1 MKRIRKNKNIDSY
14 FLGGL
19 IDKATGQLNK
29 LGNAVGAGLDLGTGL
44 IPSSGNAKTDAITG
58 GIATGLET
66 VGSAFGPIGSVVGKA
81 AGMLTKGIG
90 AMVGT
95 SDSVNTDTGE
105 YIEGKGIKGRR
116 SRNRVRAQ
124 WRRVNQG
131 IADANATAAA
141 QEEWANEYGDNDYSL
156 AAYGGILPTTLAYL
170 DDGELL
176 RTPDGEISQI
186 PEQGKPTDSN
196 LVNVPVGTQVLSDKL
211 KVPGTNE
218 TFAQAGKKYMK
229 TGKKKGNDVYA
240 QNTQML
246 NDRNN
251 QKKYNELL
259 ALQEQVK
266 AKRGIKNKVGKYA
279 GGTPGLP
286 EPVTS
291 AEDRDEMNELF
302 IRVNPNYNPNIRHD
316 RNRATTSW
324 YKSAD
329 KNAYKQ
335 AGESIRTFLKNKN
348 NYDNAYKTLSGLP
361 QIQKNLKTG
370 MSFEDAVVKNVQDGL
385 YGQVHDYFDISSTP
399 FTDEANSVAPV
410 RSRSSFL
417 HNIEVPVSGQG
428 YSVQNKV
435 GDHDFTNNYIY
446 TGPGKI
452 NIPRNNT
459 DPRYSGNDNNIYD
472 ALGNII
478 TNGAA
483 LIGPMANIYN
493 SDPEKARVFTYSPH
507 FAPVDYDISPIL
519 REIDMTNA
527 IARYNANQAGGFGR
541 SANLAQ
547 AVQSQVARNRAI
559 AQAYNQKNN
568 IENERKAR
576 NIGIYN
582 DWARYNTEAFHRGYE
597 EDAQNRAAARTIRN
611 TGLSQLGTALQSM
624 SRDNRLNNRDQAML
638 EYMKEFFNY
647 GSTQDTVN
655 KLYRNFR

>member
-1 MKRIRKNKNIDSY
+1 MKRIRKNKDINSY

-29 LGNAVGAGLDLGTGL
+29 LGNAVGAGLDLGNGL

-170 DDGELL
+170 DDGELM

-229 TGKKKGNDVYA
+229 TGKKKGNDIYA

-291 AEDRDEMNELF
+291 AEDRDEMNQLF
-302 IRVNPNYNPNIRHD
+302 IRVNPNYNSNISHD
-316 RNRATTSW
+316 RNRAATSW

-329 KNAYKQ
+329 ANAYKQ
-335 AGESIRTFLKNKN
+335 AGESIRTFLKNKD

-410 RSRSSFL
+410 RSRSSFS
-417 HNIEVPVSGQG
+417 HNIEVPISGQN
-428 YSVQNKV
+428 YSVQNKI
-435 GDHDFTNNYIY
+435 GDHNFTNNYIY

-452 NIPRNNT
+452 NIPKRNTN
-459 DPRYSGNDNNIYD
+459 PNNGNDRSYGSLFDI
-472 ALGNII
+472 L

>member
-1 MKRIRKNKNIDSY
+1 MKRIKKNKQVNNY

-19 IDKATGQLNK
+19 IDQSTGKLNN
-29 LGNAVGAGLDLGTGL
+29 LGNAVGAGLDLGNGL

-58 GIATGLET
+58 GISTGLET
-66 VGSAFGPIGSVVGKA
+66 VGSVFGPIGSMVGKA

-105 YIEGKGIKGRR
+105 YIKGKGIKGRR

-124 WRRVNQG
+124 WTRVNQG

-170 DDGELL
+170 DDGELM

-186 PEQGKPTDSN
+186 PEKGKPTDSN

-211 KVPGTNE
+211 KVPGTNA
-218 TFAQAGKKYMK
+218 TFAQVGKKYMK

-240 QNTQML
+240 QNSQML
-246 NDRNN
+246 NDLNN

-266 AKRGIKNKVGKYA
+266 AKRGIKGKVNKYA
-279 GGTPGLP
+279 TGALTIP
-286 EPVTS
+286 EPITS
-291 AEDRDEMNELF
+291 ADERDAMNQLF
-302 IRVNPNYNPNIRHD
+302 VRVNPNYNPNIQHSKD
-316 RNRATTSW
+316 RAATSW

-329 KNAYKQ
+329 KSAYQQ
-335 AGESIRTFLKNKN
+335 AGNAVRSFLKNKS
-348 NYDNAYKTLSGLP
+348 NYDNAYTALSNLP

-399 FTDEANSVAPV
+399 FNTQFKRPISTV
-410 RSRSSFL
+410 S
-417 HNIEVPVSGQG
+417 HNINVPIVGQNRT
-428 YSVQNKV
+428 S
-435 GDHDFTNNYIY
+435 TNTIGNTTFKTNYNY

-452 NIPRNNT
+452 SIPRNNT
-459 DPRYSGNDNNIYD
+459 NPDNQGKESYGPLSSI
-472 ALGNII
+472 L

-493 SDPEKARVFTYSPH
+493 SDPEKAKVFTYSPH

-624 SRDNRLNNRDQAML
+624 VRDNRLSNRDQAML
-638 EYMKEFFNY
+638 EYMRDFFNY

>member
-1 MKRIRKNKNIDSY
+1 MKRIRKNKDINSY

-29 LGNAVGAGLDLGTGL
+29 LGNAVGAGLDLGNGL

-170 DDGELL
+170 DDGELM
-176 RTPDGEISQI
+176 RTPNGEISQI

-218 TFAQAGKKYMK
+218 TFAQVGKKYMK
-229 TGKKKGNDVYA
+229 TGKKKGNDIYA

-266 AKRGIKNKVGKYA
+266 AKRRIKNKVGKYS

-286 EPVTS
+286 EPTTS
-291 AEDRDEMNELF
+291 A
-302 IRVNPNYNPNIRHD
+302 
-316 RNRATTSW
+316 
-324 YKSAD
+324 
-329 KNAYKQ
+329 
-335 AGESIRTFLKNKN
+335 
-348 NYDNAYKTLSGLP
+348 
-361 QIQKNLKTG
+361 
-370 MSFEDAVVKNVQDGL
+370 
-385 YGQVHDYFDISSTP
+385 
-399 FTDEANSVAPV
+399 APV

-417 HNIEVPVSGQG
+417 HNIKVPISGQG

-435 GDHDFTNNYIY
+435 GDYDFTNNYIY

-452 NIPRNNT
+452 NIPKRNTN
-459 DPRYSGNDNNIYD
+459 PNNGNDGSYESLSDI
-472 ALGNII
+472 L

-568 IENERKAR
+568 VENERKAR

-624 SRDNRLNNRDQAML
+624 SRDNRLSNRDQAML

-655 KLYRNFR
+655 KLYRNFK

>member
-19 IDKATGQLNK
+19 VDKATGQLNK
-29 LGNAVGAGLDLGTGL
+29 LGNVVGAGLDLGNGL

-116 SRNRVRAQ
+116 SRNRMRAK

-170 DDGELL
+170 DDGELM

-218 TFAQAGKKYMK
+218 TFAQVGKKYMK
-229 TGKKKGNDVYA
+229 TGKKKGNDIYA

-266 AKRGIKNKVGKYA
+266 AKRGIKNKVGKYVE
-279 GGTPGLP
+279 GTPGLP

-291 AEDRDEMNELF
+291 AEDRDELNELF

-316 RNRATTSW
+316 RNRAATSW

-329 KNAYKQ
+329 KNAYKR
-335 AGESIRTFLKNKN
+335 AGESIRTFLKNKT

-361 QIQKNLKTG
+361 QIQKNLKAG
-370 MSFEDAVVKNVQDGL
+370 MSFEDAVVKNVSDGL

-399 FTDEANSVAPV
+399 FTDETNSAAPV

-417 HNIEVPVSGQG
+417 HNIEVPISGQG

-435 GDHDFTNNYIY
+435 GDYDFTNNYLY

-459 DPRYSGNDNNIYD
+459 DPRRSGNNNIYD

-493 SDPEKARVFTYSPH
+493 SDPEKAKVFTYSPH

-527 IARYNANQAGGFGR
+527 IARYNANQTGGFGR

-568 IENERKAR
+568 VENDRKAR

-624 SRDNRLNNRDQAML
+624 SRDNRLSKRDQAML
-638 EYMKEFFNY
+638 EYMREFFNY

>member
-19 IDKATGQLNK
+19 VDKATGQLNK
-29 LGNAVGAGLDLGTGL
+29 LGSVVSAGLDLGNGL

-116 SRNRVRAQ
+116 SRNRMRAK

-170 DDGELL
+170 DDGELM

-218 TFAQAGKKYMK
+218 TFAKVGKKYMK
-229 TGKKKGNDVYA
+229 TGKKKGNDIYA

-266 AKRGIKNKVGKYA
+266 AKRGIKNKVGKYYT
-279 GGTPGLP
+279 GSPGIAP
-286 EPVTS
+286 EPVNS
-291 AEDRDEMNELF
+291 ADNRNDLEELF
-302 IRVNPNYNPNIRHD
+302 IRVNPNYNPNIKHSREL
-316 RNRATTSW
+316 ASTSW

-329 KNAYKQ
+329 KAAYKR
-335 AGESIRTFLKNKN
+335 AGEAVRSFLKNKT

-361 QIQKNLKTG
+361 QIQKNLKAG
-370 MSFEDAVVKNVQDGL
+370 MSFEDAVIKNISDGL

-399 FTDEANSVAPV
+399 FD
-410 RSRSSFL
+410 
-417 HNIEVPVSGQG
+417 VPVQRPTSTVSYNINVPIAGQNRT
-428 YSVQNKV
+428 S
-435 GDHDFTNNYIY
+435 TNTLGNTILKTNYNY
-446 TGPGKI
+446 TGPWKI

-459 DPRYSGNDNNIYD
+459 DPRYSASDNNIYD

-493 SDPEKARVFTYSPH
+493 SDPEKAKVFTYSPH

-519 REIDMTNA
+519 QEIDMTNA

-568 IENERKAR
+568 VENDRKAR

-582 DWARYNTEAFHRGYE
+582 DWARYNTEAFHRGYK

-624 SRDNRLNNRDQAML
+624 SRDNRLSKRDQAML
-638 EYMKEFFNY
+638 EYMREFFNY

>member
-29 LGNAVGAGLDLGTGL
+29 LGNVVGAGLDLGNGL

-116 SRNRVRAQ
+116 SRNRMRAK

-170 DDGELL
+170 DDGELM

-218 TFAQAGKKYMK
+218 TFAQVGKKYMK
-229 TGKKKGNDVYA
+229 TGKKKGNDIYA

-266 AKRGIKNKVGKYA
+266 AKRGIKNKVGKYYT
-279 GGTPGLP
+279 GSPGIAP
-286 EPVTS
+286 EPVNS
-291 AEDRDEMNELF
+291 ADNRNDLEELF
-302 IRVNPNYNPNIRHD
+302 IRVNPNYNPNIKHSREL
-316 RNRATTSW
+316 ASTSW

-329 KNAYKQ
+329 KAAYKR
-335 AGESIRTFLKNKN
+335 AGEAVRSFLKNKT
-348 NYDNAYKTLSGLP
+348 NYDNAYKTLNGLP
-361 QIQKNLKTG
+361 QIQKNLKAG
-370 MSFEDAVVKNVQDGL
+370 MSFEDAVVKNVSDGL

-399 FTDEANSVAPV
+399 FNSPENNQ
-410 RSRSSFL
+410 RS
-417 HNIEVPVSGQG
+417 
-428 YSVQNKV
+428 
-435 GDHDFTNNYIY
+435 IY
-446 TGPGKI
+446 TGIRIPTNVNNMPEYTGALSRK
-452 NIPRNNT
+452 NIGTFDKPYASKPEAPSNNN
-459 DPRYSGNDNNIYD
+459 SNNWWDNIGD
-472 ALGNII
+472 II
-478 TNGAA
+478 SNGAA

-493 SDPEKARVFTYSPH
+493 SDPEKAKVFTYSPH

-568 IENERKAR
+568 VENYRKAR

-582 DWARYNTEAFHRGYE
+582 DWARYNTEAFHIGYE

-624 SRDNRLNNRDQAML
+624 SRDNRLNKRDQAML
-638 EYMKEFFNY
+638 EYMREFFNY

>member
-1 MKRIRKNKNIDSY
+1 MKRIRKNKDVNSY

-19 IDKATGQLNK
+19 IDNESENFTK
-29 LGNAVGAGLDLGTGL
+29 LGNIVNAGLDLGTGL
-44 IPSSGNAKTDAITG
+44 IPSSGNAKTDIVTN
-58 GIATGLET
+58 T
-66 VGSAFGPIGSVVGKA
+66 IGSVASTAGEALFGKA
-81 AGMLTKGIG
+81 GKLAGGLVGSIAKGIG

-105 YIEGKGIKGRR
+105 YIKGKGIKGRR

-170 DDGELL
+170 DDGELM

-196 LVNVPVGTQVLSDKL
+196 LINVPVGTQVLSDKL

-218 TFAQAGKKYMK
+218 TFAQVGKKYMK
-229 TGKKKGNDVYA
+229 TGKKKGNDIYA
-240 QNTQML
+240 QNSQML

-286 EPVTS
+286 EPTTS
-291 AEDRDEMNELF
+291 AEDRDEIDELF
-302 IRVNPNYNPNIRHD
+302 IRVNPNYNSNISHD
-316 RNRATTSW
+316 RNRAVTSW

-329 KNAYKQ
+329 ANAYKQ
-335 AGESIRTFLKNKN
+335 AGKSIRTFLKNKT

-361 QIQKNLKTG
+361 QIQKNLKAG
-370 MSFEDAVVKNVQDGL
+370 MSFEDAVIKNVSDGL
-385 YGQVHDYFDISSTP
+385 YGQVHDYFDVSSTP
-399 FTDEANSVAPV
+399 FDT
-410 RSRSSFL
+410 
-417 HNIEVPVSGQG
+417 
-428 YSVQNKV
+428 SVQRPTSTVSYNINVPIAGQNRISTNTV
-435 GDHDFTNNYIY
+435 GNTTLETNYNY

-452 NIPRNNT
+452 NIPKRNTN
-459 DPRYSGNDNNIYD
+459 PNNGNNGSYGSLSDI
-472 ALGNII
+472 L

-559 AQAYNQKNN
+559 AQVYNQKNN
-568 IENERKAR
+568 VEDERKAR

>member
-29 LGNAVGAGLDLGTGL
+29 LGNAVGAGLDLGNGL

-105 YIEGKGIKGRR
+105 YIKGKGIKGRR

-131 IADANATAAA
+131 IADVNATAAA

-156 AAYGGILPTTLAYL
+156 AAYGGVLPTTLAYL
-170 DDGELL
+170 DDGELM

-229 TGKKKGNDVYA
+229 TGKKKGSDIYA

-286 EPVTS
+286 EPTTS
-291 AEDRDEMNELF
+291 AEDRDELNELF

-316 RNRATTSW
+316 RNRAVTSW

-335 AGESIRTFLKNKN
+335 AGESIRTFLKNKT
-348 NYDNAYKTLSGLP
+348 NYDNAYKILSGLP
-361 QIQKNLKTG
+361 QIQKNLKAG
-370 MSFEDAVVKNVQDGL
+370 MSFEDAVIKNVSDGL

-399 FTDEANSVAPV
+399 FD
-410 RSRSSFL
+410 
-417 HNIEVPVSGQG
+417 VPVQRPTSTVSYNINVPIAGQNRT
-428 YSVQNKV
+428 S
-435 GDHDFTNNYIY
+435 TNTLGNTTLKTNYNY

-459 DPRYSGNDNNIYD
+459 DPRYSAGDNNIYD

-493 SDPEKARVFTYSPH
+493 SDPEKAKVFTYSPH

-568 IENERKAR
+568 VENERKAR

-597 EDAQNRAAARTIRN
+597 EDAQNRTAARTIRN

-624 SRDNRLNNRDQAML
+624 SRDNRLNKRDQAML
-638 EYMKEFFNY
+638 EYMREFFNY

-655 KLYRNFR
+655 KLYRYFR

>member
-1 MKRIRKNKNIDSY
+1 MKRIRKNKDINSY

-29 LGNAVGAGLDLGTGL
+29 LGNAVGAGLDLGNGL

-170 DDGELL
+170 DDGELM

-266 AKRGIKNKVGKYA
+266 AKRGIKNKVGKYLT
-279 GGTPGLP
+279 GTPGLP

-329 KNAYKQ
+329 KSAYKQ

-361 QIQKNLKTG
+361 QIQRNLKTG

-417 HNIEVPVSGQG
+417 HNIKVPISGQG
-428 YSVQNKV
+428 YSVQNKI
-435 GDHDFTNNYIY
+435 GDHNFTNNYIY

-452 NIPRNNT
+452 NIPKRNTN
-459 DPRYSGNDNNIYD
+459 PNNGNDRSYGSLFDI
-472 ALGNII
+472 L

-559 AQAYNQKNN
+559 AQTYNQKNN

-597 EDAQNRAAARTIRN
+597 EDAQNRAAALTIRN

>member
-19 IDKATGQLNK
+19 IDKTTGQLNK
-29 LGNAVGAGLDLGTGL
+29 LGNAVSAGLDLGNGL
-44 IPSSGNAKTDAITG
+44 IPSSGNGKTDAITG

-116 SRNRVRAQ
+116 SRNRMRAK

-141 QEEWANEYGDNDYSL
+141 QEDWANEYGDNDYSL

-170 DDGELL
+170 DDGELM

-218 TFAQAGKKYMK
+218 TFAQVGKKYMK
-229 TGKKKGNDVYA
+229 TGKKKGNDIYA

-266 AKRGIKNKVGKYA
+266 AKRGIKNKVGKYYT
-279 GGTPGLP
+279 GSPGIAP
-286 EPVTS
+286 EPVNS
-291 AEDRDEMNELF
+291 ADNRNDLEELF
-302 IRVNPNYNPNIRHD
+302 IRVNPNYNPNIKHSREL
-316 RNRATTSW
+316 ASTSW

-329 KNAYKQ
+329 KAAYKR
-335 AGESIRTFLKNKN
+335 AGEAVQSFLNNKT

-361 QIQKNLKTG
+361 QIQKNLKAG
-370 MSFEDAVVKNVQDGL
+370 MSFEDAVVKNVSDGL

-399 FTDEANSVAPV
+399 FD
-410 RSRSSFL
+410 
-417 HNIEVPVSGQG
+417 VPVQRPTSTVSYNINVPIAGQNRT
-428 YSVQNKV
+428 S
-435 GDHDFTNNYIY
+435 TNTLGNTTLKTNYNY

-459 DPRYSGNDNNIYD
+459 DPRYSASDNNIYD

-493 SDPEKARVFTYSPH
+493 SDPEKAKVFTYSPH

-568 IENERKAR
+568 VENDRKAR

-624 SRDNRLNNRDQAML
+624 VRDNRLSKRDQAML

>member
-29 LGNAVGAGLDLGTGL
+29 LGNAVGAGLDLGNGL

-116 SRNRVRAQ
+116 SRNRMRAK

-170 DDGELL
+170 DDGELM

-218 TFAQAGKKYMK
+218 TFAQVGKKYMK
-229 TGKKKGNDVYA
+229 TGKKKGNDIYA

-266 AKRGIKNKVGKYA
+266 AKRGIKDKVGKYYT
-279 GGTPGLP
+279 GSPGIAP
-286 EPVTS
+286 EPVNS
-291 AEDRDEMNELF
+291 ADNRNDLEELF
-302 IRVNPNYNPNIRHD
+302 IRVNPNYNPNIKHSREL
-316 RNRATTSW
+316 ASTSW

-329 KNAYKQ
+329 KAAYKR
-335 AGESIRTFLKNKN
+335 AGEAVRSFLKNKT

-361 QIQKNLKTG
+361 QIQKNLKAG
-370 MSFEDAVVKNVQDGL
+370 MSFEDAVIKNVSDGL

-399 FTDEANSVAPV
+399 FD
-410 RSRSSFL
+410 
-417 HNIEVPVSGQG
+417 VPVQRPTSTVSYNINVPIAGQNRT
-428 YSVQNKV
+428 S
-435 GDHDFTNNYIY
+435 TNTLGNTTLKTNYNY

-459 DPRYSGNDNNIYD
+459 DPRYSASDNNIYD

-493 SDPEKARVFTYSPH
+493 SDPEKAKVFTYSPH

-559 AQAYNQKNN
+559 SQAYNQKNN
-568 IENERKAR
+568 VENDRKAR

-624 SRDNRLNNRDQAML
+624 SRDNRLSKRDQAML
-638 EYMKEFFNY
+638 EYMREFFNY

>member
-19 IDKATGQLNK
+19 VDKATGQLNK
-29 LGNAVGAGLDLGTGL
+29 LGNAVGAGLDLGSGL
-44 IPSSGNAKTDAITG
+44 IPSSGNGKTDAITN
-58 GIATGLET
+58 GISAAATT
-66 VGSAFGPIGSVVGKA
+66 IGSAFGPVGGLIGGAVGGIA
-81 AGMLTKGIG
+81 KGIG
-90 AMVGT
+90 AIVGT

-116 SRNRVRAQ
+116 SRNRMRAK

-170 DDGELL
+170 DDGELM

-218 TFAQAGKKYMK
+218 TFAKVGKKYMK
-229 TGKKKGNDVYA
+229 TGKKKGNDIYA

-266 AKRGIKNKVGKYA
+266 AKRGIKNKVGKYYTGSPDIA
-279 GGTPGLP
+279 P
-286 EPVTS
+286 EPVNS
-291 AEDRDEMNELF
+291 ADNRNDLEELF
-302 IRVNPNYNPNIRHD
+302 IRVNPNYNPNIKHSREL
-316 RNRATTSW
+316 ASTSW

-329 KNAYKQ
+329 KAAYKR
-335 AGESIRTFLKNKN
+335 AGEAVRSFLNNKT

-361 QIQKNLKTG
+361 QIQKNLKAG
-370 MSFEDAVVKNVQDGL
+370 MSFEDAVIKNVSDGL

-399 FTDEANSVAPV
+399 FD
-410 RSRSSFL
+410 
-417 HNIEVPVSGQG
+417 VPVQRPTSTVSYNINVPIAGQNRT
-428 YSVQNKV
+428 S
-435 GDHDFTNNYIY
+435 TNTLGNTTLKTNYNY
-446 TGPGKI
+446 TDPGKI

-459 DPRYSGNDNNIYD
+459 DPRYSASDNNIYG

-493 SDPEKARVFTYSPH
+493 SDPEKAKVFTYSPH

-568 IENERKAR
+568 VENDRKAR

-624 SRDNRLNNRDQAML
+624 VRDNRLNKRDQAML
-638 EYMKEFFNY
+638 EYMREFFNY

>member
-1 MKRIRKNKNIDSY
+1 MKRIRKNKDIDSY

-29 LGNAVGAGLDLGTGL
+29 LGNAVGAGLDLGNGL

-90 AMVGT
+90 AIVGT

-170 DDGELL
+170 DDGELM

-229 TGKKKGNDVYA
+229 TGKKKGNDIYA

-266 AKRGIKNKVGKYA
+266 AKRGIKNKVGKYSK
-279 GGTPGLP
+279 GTPGLP

-291 AEDRDEMNELF
+291 ADDRDELNELF

-316 RNRATTSW
+316 RNRAATSW

-335 AGESIRTFLKNKN
+335 ASESIRRFLKNKD
-348 NYDNAYKTLSGLP
+348 NYDNAYNTLSGLP
-361 QIQKNLKTG
+361 QIQKNLKAG
-370 MSFEDAVVKNVQDGL
+370 MSFEDAVVKNVSDGL

-399 FTDEANSVAPV
+399 FD
-410 RSRSSFL
+410 
-417 HNIEVPVSGQG
+417 VPVQRPTNTVSYNINVPIAGQNRT
-428 YSVQNKV
+428 S
-435 GDHDFTNNYIY
+435 TNTLGNTTLKTNYNY

-459 DPRYSGNDNNIYD
+459 DPRYSASDNNIYD
-472 ALGNII
+472 VLGNII

-493 SDPEKARVFTYSPH
+493 SDPEKAKVFTYSPH

-559 AQAYNQKNN
+559 AQAYNHKNN
-568 IENERKAR
+568 VENERKAR

-611 TGLSQLGTALQSM
+611 TGISQLGTALQSM
-624 SRDNRLNNRDQAML
+624 SRDNRLSKRDQAML
-638 EYMKEFFNY
+638 EYMREFFNY

>member
-19 IDKATGQLNK
+19 VDKATGQLNK
-29 LGNAVGAGLDLGTGL
+29 LGNVVGAGLDLGNGL
-44 IPSSGNAKTDAITG
+44 IPSSGNGKTDAITN
-58 GIATGLET
+58 GIASAASTI
-66 VGSAFGPIGSVVGKA
+66 GSAFGPIGSLVGGA
-81 AGMLTKGIG
+81 AGILTKGIG
-90 AMVGT
+90 AIVGT

-105 YIEGKGIKGRR
+105 YIKGKGIKGRR
-116 SRNRVRAQ
+116 SRNRARAQ

-170 DDGELL
+170 DDGELM
-176 RTPDGEISQI
+176 RTPNGEISQI

-218 TFAQAGKKYMK
+218 TFAQVGKKYMK
-229 TGKKKGNDVYA
+229 TGKKKGNDIYA

-266 AKRGIKNKVGKYA
+266 AKRGIKNKVGKYYT
-279 GGTPGLP
+279 GSPGIAP
-286 EPVTS
+286 EPVNS
-291 AEDRDEMNELF
+291 ADNRNDLEELF
-302 IRVNPNYNPNIRHD
+302 IRVNPNYNPNIKHSREL
-316 RNRATTSW
+316 ASTSW

-329 KNAYKQ
+329 KAAYKR
-335 AGESIRTFLKNKN
+335 AGEAVRSFLKNKT
-348 NYDNAYKTLSGLP
+348 NYDNAHKTLSGLP
-361 QIQKNLKTG
+361 QIQKNLKAG
-370 MSFEDAVVKNVQDGL
+370 MSFEDAVIKNVSDGL

-399 FTDEANSVAPV
+399 FDTPV
-410 RSRSSFL
+410 QRPTSTVSY
-417 HNIEVPVSGQG
+417 NINVPIVGQNRT
-428 YSVQNKV
+428 S
-435 GDHDFTNNYIY
+435 TNTLGNTTLKTNYNY

-459 DPRYSGNDNNIYD
+459 DPRYSGSDNNTYD

-493 SDPEKARVFTYSPH
+493 SDPEKAKVFTYSPH

-559 AQAYNQKNN
+559 AQAYNQKDNV
-568 IENERKAR
+568 ENERKAR

-624 SRDNRLNNRDQAML
+624 SRDNRLNKRDQAML

>member
-19 IDKATGQLNK
+19 VDKATGQLNK
-29 LGNAVGAGLDLGTGL
+29 LGNAVGAGLDLGSGL

-58 GIATGLET
+58 GISAAATT
-66 VGSAFGPIGSVVGKA
+66 IGSAFGPVGGLIGGAVGGIA
-81 AGMLTKGIG
+81 KGIG
-90 AMVGT
+90 AIVGT

-116 SRNRVRAQ
+116 SRNRMRAK

-170 DDGELL
+170 DDGELM

-218 TFAQAGKKYMK
+218 TFAKVGKKYMK

-266 AKRGIKNKVGKYA
+266 VKRGIKNKVDKYYTGSPSIA
-279 GGTPGLP
+279 P
-286 EPVTS
+286 EPVNS
-291 AEDRDEMNELF
+291 ADNRNDLEELF
-302 IRVNPNYNPNIRHD
+302 IRVNPNYNPNIKHSREL
-316 RNRATTSW
+316 ASTSW

-329 KNAYKQ
+329 KAAYKR
-335 AGESIRTFLKNKN
+335 AGEAVRSFLNNKT

-361 QIQKNLKTG
+361 QIQKNLKAG
-370 MSFEDAVVKNVQDGL
+370 MSFEDAVIKNVSDGL

-399 FTDEANSVAPV
+399 FDTPV
-410 RSRSSFL
+410 QRPTSTVSY
-417 HNIEVPVSGQG
+417 NINVPIAGQNRI
-428 YSVQNKV
+428 STNTV
-435 GDHDFTNNYIY
+435 GNTTLKTNYNY

-452 NIPRNNT
+452 NILRNNT
-459 DPRYSGNDNNIYD
+459 DPRYSGSDNNIYD

-493 SDPEKARVFTYSPH
+493 SDPEKAKVFTYSPH

-568 IENERKAR
+568 VENERKAR

-624 SRDNRLNNRDQAML
+624 VRDNRLSKRD
-638 EYMKEFFNY
+638 
-647 GSTQDTVN
+647 QDTVD

>member
-1 MKRIRKNKNIDSY
+1 M
-14 FLGGL
+14 
-19 IDKATGQLNK
+19 
-29 LGNAVGAGLDLGTGL
+29 
-44 IPSSGNAKTDAITG
+44 
-58 GIATGLET
+58 
-66 VGSAFGPIGSVVGKA
+66 
-81 AGMLTKGIG
+81 
-90 AMVGT
+90 
-95 SDSVNTDTGE
+95 
-105 YIEGKGIKGRR
+105 
-116 SRNRVRAQ
+116 
-124 WRRVNQG
+124 
-131 IADANATAAA
+131 
-141 QEEWANEYGDNDYSL
+141 
-156 AAYGGILPTTLAYL
+156 
-170 DDGELL
+170 

-329 KNAYKQ
+329 KSAYKQ

-361 QIQKNLKTG
+361 QIQRNLKTG

-410 RSRSSFL
+410 RSRSSFS
-417 HNIEVPVSGQG
+417 HNIEVPISGQN
-428 YSVQNKV
+428 YSVQNKI
-435 GDHDFTNNYIY
+435 GDHNFTNNYIY

-452 NIPRNNT
+452 NIPKRNTN
-459 DPRYSGNDNNIYD
+459 PNNGNDRSYGSLFDI
-472 ALGNII
+472 L

-611 TGLSQLGTALQSM
+611 TGLSQLGTALQSI

-655 KLYRNFR
+655 KLYRNFRI

>member
-1 MKRIRKNKNIDSY
+1 MKKIRKNKKDNSY

-19 IDKATGQLNK
+19 IDQATGQLSK
-29 LGNAVGAGLDLGTGL
+29 LGNMISSGINVSNGL

-66 VGSAFGPIGSVVGKA
+66 VGSAFSPIGSVVGKA

-90 AMVGT
+90 AIIGT

-105 YIEGKGIKGRR
+105 YIEGRGIKGRR
-116 SRNRVRAQ
+116 SENRVRAQ

-131 IADANATAAA
+131 IADADATAAA
-141 QEEWANEYGDNDYSL
+141 QEEWANTYGDNTYSL
-156 AAYGGILPTTLAYL
+156 AEYGGVLPTTLAYL
-170 DDGELL
+170 DDGELM

-211 KVPGTNE
+211 KVPGTNK
-218 TFAQAGKKYMK
+218 TFAEKGREIMK
-229 TGKKKGNDVYA
+229 TGKKKGNDIYA
-240 QNTQML
+240 QNSQML

-259 ALQEQVK
+259 ALQEQMK
-266 AKRGIKNKVGKYA
+266 SKRSIKNKIGKYVKGA
-279 GGTPGLP
+279 SMIP
-286 EPVTS
+286 EPVTN
-291 AEDRDEMNELF
+291 AEDRDEINELF
-302 IRVNPNYNPNIRHD
+302 IRVNPNYNPNIKHSRD
-316 RNRATTSW
+316 TAVTSW

-329 KNAYKQ
+329 KNAYQQ
-335 AGESIRTFLKNKN
+335 AGKSIRNFLKNKD
-348 NYDNAYKTLSGLP
+348 NYNNAYRILSGLP
-361 QIQKNLKTG
+361 QIQKNLKSG

-399 FTDEANSVAPV
+399 FDIPV
-410 RSRSSFL
+410 QKPTSTVSY
-417 HNIEVPVSGQG
+417 NINVPISGQNRT
-428 YSVQNKV
+428 STNTV
-435 GDHDFTNNYIY
+435 GDITLKTNYNY
-446 TGPGKI
+446 TDPGKI
-452 NIPRNNT
+452 NISRNNT
-459 DPRYSGNDNNIYD
+459 DSRYSNDNSTNNIYD
-472 ALGNII
+472 TLGNII

-493 SDPEKARVFTYSPH
+493 SDPEKARVFTYSSH

-547 AVQSQVARNRAI
+547 AVQSQVVRNRSI

-582 DWARYNTEAFHRGYE
+582 DWARYNTEAYHRGYE

-611 TGLSQLGTALQSM
+611 TGLSQLSTALQSM
-624 SRDNRLNNRDQAML
+624 ARDNRLSSRDQAIL
-638 EYMKEFFNY
+638 EYMRDFFNY
-647 GSTQDTVN
+647 GSTQDAVN

>member
-19 IDKATGQLNK
+19 IDSKSGDFTK
-29 LGNAVGAGLDLGTGL
+29 LGNAISAGLDLGTGL
-44 IPSSGNAKTDAITG
+44 IPSSDNAKTDAITN
-58 GIATGLET
+58 T
-66 VGSAFGPIGSVVGKA
+66 IGSVTSTAGEALFGKA
-81 AGMLTKGIG
+81 GKLAGDLIGGVAKGIG
-90 AMVGT
+90 AIVGT

-105 YIEGKGIKGRR
+105 YIKGKGIKGRR
-116 SRNRVRAQ
+116 SRKKMRAK
-124 WRRVNQG
+124 WVRVNQG
-131 IADANATAAA
+131 LADADATVAA

-156 AAYGGILPTTLAYL
+156 AAYGGVLPTTLAYL
-170 DDGELL
+170 DDGELM

-218 TFAQAGKKYMK
+218 TFAQVGKKYMK
-229 TGKKKGNDVYA
+229 TGKKKGNDIYA

-266 AKRGIKNKVGKYA
+266 AKRGIKNKVGKYVE
-279 GGTPGLP
+279 GTPGLP

-291 AEDRDEMNELF
+291 AEDRDELNELF
-302 IRVNPNYNPNIRHD
+302 IRVNPNYNPNIRHN
-316 RNRATTSW
+316 RNRAATSW

-329 KNAYKQ
+329 KNAYKR
-335 AGESIRTFLKNKN
+335 AGESIRTFLKNKD
-348 NYDNAYKTLSGLP
+348 NYDNAYKTLIGLP
-361 QIQKNLKTG
+361 QIQKNLKAG
-370 MSFEDAVVKNVQDGL
+370 MSFEDAVVKNVSDGL

-399 FTDEANSVAPV
+399 FTDETNSSAPI

-417 HNIEVPVSGQG
+417 HNIKVPISGQG

-435 GDHDFTNNYIY
+435 GDYDFTNNYLY

-459 DPRYSGNDNNIYD
+459 NPRYSASDNNIYD

-478 TNGAA
+478 TNG
-483 LIGPMANIYN
+483 MANIYN
-493 SDPEKARVFTYSPH
+493 SDPEKAKVFTYSPH

-568 IENERKAR
+568 VENDRKAR

-582 DWARYNTEAFHRGYE
+582 DWARYNTEAFYRGYE
-597 EDAQNRAAARTIRN
+597 EDAQNRAAAKTIRN

-624 SRDNRLNNRDQAML
+624 VRDNRLNKRDQAML
-638 EYMKEFFNY
+638 EYMREFFNY

>member
-29 LGNAVGAGLDLGTGL
+29 LGNAVGAGLDLGNGL
-44 IPSSGNAKTDAITG
+44 IPSSGNGKTDAITG

-116 SRNRVRAQ
+116 SRNRMRAK

-170 DDGELL
+170 DDGELM

-218 TFAQAGKKYMK
+218 TFAQVGKKYMK
-229 TGKKKGNDVYA
+229 TGKKKGNDIYA

-266 AKRGIKNKVGKYA
+266 AKRGIKNKVGKYYT
-279 GGTPGLP
+279 GSPGIAP
-286 EPVTS
+286 EPVNS
-291 AEDRDEMNELF
+291 ADNRNDLEELF
-302 IRVNPNYNPNIRHD
+302 IRVNPNYNPNIKHSREL
-316 RNRATTSW
+316 ASTSW

-329 KNAYKQ
+329 KAAYKR
-335 AGESIRTFLKNKN
+335 AGEAIRSFLNNKT

-361 QIQKNLKTG
+361 QIQKNLKAG
-370 MSFEDAVVKNVQDGL
+370 MSFEDAVIKNVSDGL

-399 FTDEANSVAPV
+399 FD
-410 RSRSSFL
+410 
-417 HNIEVPVSGQG
+417 VPVQRPTSTVSYNINVPIAGQNRT
-428 YSVQNKV
+428 S
-435 GDHDFTNNYIY
+435 TNTLGNTTLKTNYNY

-459 DPRYSGNDNNIYD
+459 DPRYSASDNNIYD

-493 SDPEKARVFTYSPH
+493 SDPEKAKVFTYSPH

-559 AQAYNQKNN
+559 AQAYNHKNN
-568 IENERKAR
+568 VENDRKAR

-624 SRDNRLNNRDQAML
+624 SRDNRLSKRDQAML

>member
-1 MKRIRKNKNIDSY
+1 MKRIRKNKDVNSY

-19 IDKATGQLNK
+19 IDNESENFTK
-29 LGNAVGAGLDLGTGL
+29 LGNIVNAGLGLGTGL
-44 IPSSGNAKTDAITG
+44 IPSSGNAKTDIVTN
-58 GIATGLET
+58 T
-66 VGSAFGPIGSVVGKA
+66 IGSVASTAGEALFGKA
-81 AGMLTKGIG
+81 GKLAGGLVGSIAKGIG

-105 YIEGKGIKGRR
+105 YIKGKGIKGRR

-170 DDGELL
+170 DDGELM
-176 RTPDGEISQI
+176 RTPNGEISQI

-196 LVNVPVGTQVLSDKL
+196 LINVPVGTQVLSDKL

-218 TFAQAGKKYMK
+218 TFAQVGKKYMK
-229 TGKKKGNDVYA
+229 TGKKKGNDIYA
-240 QNTQML
+240 QNSQML

-286 EPVTS
+286 EPTTS
-291 AEDRDEMNELF
+291 AEDRDEIDELF
-302 IRVNPNYNPNIRHD
+302 IRVNPNYNSNISHD
-316 RNRATTSW
+316 RNRAVTSW

-329 KNAYKQ
+329 TNAYKQ
-335 AGESIRTFLKNKN
+335 AGKSIRTFLKNKT

-361 QIQKNLKTG
+361 QIQKNLKAG
-370 MSFEDAVVKNVQDGL
+370 MSFEDAVIKNVSDGL

-399 FTDEANSVAPV
+399 FDT
-410 RSRSSFL
+410 
-417 HNIEVPVSGQG
+417 
-428 YSVQNKV
+428 SVQRPTSTVSYNINVPIAGQNRISTNTV
-435 GDHDFTNNYIY
+435 GNTTLETNYNY

-452 NIPRNNT
+452 NIPKRNTN
-459 DPRYSGNDNNIYD
+459 PNNGNNGSYGSLSDI
-472 ALGNII
+472 L

-519 REIDMTNA
+519 RETDMTNA

-638 EYMKEFFNY
+638 EYMKEFLNY